1 MMHRLIFYNAMY
13 PAEKEP
19 DHRKRI
25 GGRKMRLHGI
35 KIPHKKNTADCAPVR
50 IEIPAVVTIPMSMHI
65 GKPAKVI
72 VKRGDT
78 VKVGQLIGEAD
89 GFVSSAVHS
98 SVSGTVQ
105 KVDEMTS
112 SMGAKIPCVVIA
124 SDGKQELYEEIRKP
138 EVNDFPE
145 FVTAVK
151 ASGVVGLGGAGFPSF
166 VKLCVKDLSKVQ
178 TVVIN
183 AAECE
188 PYITSDTRTMIDK
201 GEYVFEGIGYLKKY
215 MNVHHFIIGIENN
228 KPEAIA
234 KMKALAAEDDEVDV
248 CVLPSQYPQGGEK
261 VLVYNT
267 VRRIIPKGGLPLD
280 VGVIVINVTTLAF
293 IAEYM
298 EKGIPL
304 VEKCITVDGSAVKEP
319 KNVIAPIGTSIE
331 DLINSAG
338 GFRCDPAKV
347 LYGGPMMGIAVPSL
361 KEPILKNTNAIV
373 AMDAKEAAPFK
384 TTACIGCG
392 ACMNHCPLRLDPKAI
407 SRAYKLDDCE
417 GLAELCVDLCMECG
431 CCSYVCPANRPLVQ
445 TNKLA
450 KGKLRTYL
458 TNKKAEQAKKEAK

>member
-1 MMHRLIFYNAMY
+1 M
-13 PAEKEP
+13 K
-19 DHRKRI
+19 DRKRI

-35 KIPHKKNTADCAPVR
+35 RIPHKKNTAECAPVR
-50 IEIPAVVTIPMSMHI
+50 LDIPATVTIPMSMHI

-89 GFVSSAVHS
+89 GFVSAAVHS

-105 KVDEMTS
+105 KVDEMIS
-112 SMGAKIPCVVIA
+112 SMGAKIPCVIID
-124 SDGKQELYEEIRKP
+124 SDGKQELYEGIKKP

-166 VKLCVKDLSKVQ
+166 VKLSVKDLSKVQ
-178 TVVIN
+178 TIVIN

-201 GEYVFEGIGYLKKY
+201 GEYVFKGISYLKKY
-215 MNVHHFIIGIENN
+215 MDVHHFIIGIENN

-234 KMKALAAEDDEVDV
+234 KMKELASGDDEVDV

-280 VGVIVINVTTLAF
+280 VGVIVINVTTLAS

-298 EKGIPL
+298 ENGIPL

-319 KNVIAPIGTSIE
+319 KNVIVPIGMKIE
-331 DLINSAG
+331 DVLNYAG
-338 GFRCDPAKV
+338 GLKSEPAKV

-361 KEPILKNTNAIV
+361 NEPILKNTNAIV

-407 SRAYKLDDCE
+407 SRAYKLDDCKAL
-417 GLAELCVDLCMECG
+417 GELCVDLCMECG
-431 CCSYVCPANRPLVQ
+431 CCSYVCPANRPLVH

-450 KGKLRTYL
+450 KGKLRNYL
-458 TNKKAEQAKKEAK
+458 NAKKAELAKKEDK

>member
-1 MMHRLIFYNAMY
+1 
-13 PAEKEP
+13 
-19 DHRKRI
+19 
-25 GGRKMRLHGI
+25 
-35 KIPHKKNTADCAPVR
+35 
-50 IEIPAVVTIPMSMHI
+50 
-65 GKPAKVI
+65 
-72 VKRGDT
+72 
-78 VKVGQLIGEAD
+78 
-89 GFVSSAVHS
+89 
-98 SVSGTVQ
+98 
-105 KVDEMTS
+105 
-112 SMGAKIPCVVIA
+112 
-124 SDGKQELYEEIRKP
+124 
-138 EVNDFPE
+138 
-145 FVTAVK
+145 
-151 ASGVVGLGGAGFPSF
+151 
-166 VKLCVKDLSKVQ
+166 
-178 TVVIN
+178 
-183 AAECE
+183 
-188 PYITSDTRTMIDK
+188 
-201 GEYVFEGIGYLKKY
+201 
-215 MNVHHFIIGIENN
+215 
-228 KPEAIA
+228 
-234 KMKALAAEDDEVDV
+234 MKALAAEDDEVDV

-267 VRRIIPKGGLPLD
+267 VKRIIPKGGLPLD

>member
-19 DHRKRI
+19 DNRKRI

-166 VKLCVKDLSKVQ
+166 VKLSVKDLSKVQ

-267 VRRIIPKGGLPLD
+267 VKRIIPKGGLPLD